1 MNHEALK
8 IRYSRYFLQ
17 TLVFEENGNLISS
30 CDSLFATELWLGQN
44 LYQKFPL
51 LGSLQDAIHA
61 LDQSAKPIS
70 LPAVEMN
77 FYGYKGIFDFDIY
90 VHPSDEKL
98 RVWMIL
104 DNTPL
109 YRHLQEV
116 QQERNLLKMENED
129 LRLGRQ
135 ISRR

>member
-30 CDSLFATELWLGQN
+30 CDSLFATDLWLGQS

-77 FYGYKGIFDFDIY
+77 FDGY
-90 VHPSDEKL
+90 
-98 RVWMIL
+98 
-104 DNTPL
+104 
-109 YRHLQEV
+109 
-116 QQERNLLKMENED
+116 
-129 LRLGRQ
+129 
-135 ISRR
+135 